1 MAVAPKTEQAGEN
14 AMPPQRASA
23 SKLANA
29 ASGAQKIPTTPTE
42 APKRVTPVSTV
53 CAAIKTAED
62 TKVPVGSCTQTLWFS
77 FFFDGTGNN
86 MEADLKN
93 RKISNVAKLYRVH
106 MGDENVGWEKKKVKD
121 GSCSVFRIYIPGV
134 GTYFREV
141 GDPGTGYKNLLGG
154 AIGYFGDERIQ
165 WAFTEFDHIMKS
177 AVAQANNPANSIKKI
192 SIAAFGF
199 SRGAAAARAF
209 IYDFVEDRCK
219 LQDANTDSW
228 VLKDGGY
235 PLEIRFMGL
244 FDTVASVG
252 SPMSNNNLDKG
263 EARKADY
270 KINRRNRTTDDEHTM
285 PAIIAFEPKGAPGAD
300 PAPGMSNGHAGWG
313 ARMMIPDMVKEVRH
327 FVAAHETRNSFPL
340 DSIQVLSKGK
350 WRKRKNKFF
359 EHVYPGV
366 HSDVGGSYKPGE
378 GGKNEI
384 EATKLG
390 LIPLLDMYAHA
401 QKAGVP
407 LLPKCAWG
415 DLSTDFMM
423 QSQVVTDYKAYK
435 SCLRTETGYL
445 GDMFIDHMR
454 LYYEWRFYVIN
465 QKKLFGDK
473 SEAKRIAQGHEN
485 HEADRAALQVQLDK
499 RKLEL
504 DGEEKSLETLKN
516 AKLAAGR
523 KSTFPSAAQV
533 AEYEAISAN
542 IKRTEI
548 KRAIALDEW
557 SKIWAKMESIAKMDG
572 LAQKVDD
579 FDDHLIEDAK
589 AIYAKIDPEKLKL
602 GLNVAFATLR
612 PHYRAMMTAYY
623 NENILKNSGLKNEK
637 VITFFRDYVHD
648 SVAGFAK
655 DASFRSDPRVIYVGD
670 NKKFEFAS
678 NDAAPD
684 PEQED
689 GSTRVRPT

>member
-1 MAVAPKTEQAGEN
+1 MAGLPKTEQGGEN

-23 SKLANA
+23 AKLANA
-29 ASGAQKIPTTPTE
+29 ASAQNIPTSPTGE
-42 APKRVTPVSTV
+42 PKKVTPVSTL
-53 CAAIKTAED
+53 CSAIKNMED
-62 TKVPVGSCTQTLWFS
+62 TKTPVGRCTQSLWFS

-106 MGDENVGWEKKKVKD
+106 MGDENVGWHKEKVAD
-121 GSCSVFRIYIPGV
+121 GSCGVFRIYIPGV

-141 GDPGTGYKNLLGG
+141 GDPGTGFKNLLGG
-154 AIGYFGDERIQ
+154 AIGLYGDERIE
-165 WAFTEFDHIMKS
+165 WAFSQFDLIMKS
-177 AVAQANNPANSIKKI
+177 AVAQAANPANSIVKI
-192 SIAAFGF
+192 NIAAFGF

-219 LQDANTDSW
+219 LKDASTDSW
-228 VLKDGGY
+228 ILKDGGY
-235 PLEIRFMGL
+235 PIEIRFMGL

-300 PAPGMSNGHAGWG
+300 PAPGVSNGHAGWG
-313 ARMMIPDMVKEVRH
+313 ARMMIPNMVKEVRH

-340 DSIQVLSKGK
+340 DSIHVLESKGK

-401 QKAGVP
+401 QNAGVP

-415 DLSTDFMM
+415 DLSTDFMI
-423 QSQVVTDYKAYK
+423 QSQVVADYKAYK
-435 SCLRTETGYL
+435 ACLMTRSGYL

-454 LYYEWRFYVIN
+454 LYYEWRFYVIK
-465 QKKLFGDK
+465 QKKIFGDK
-473 SEAKRIAQGHEN
+473 SEAERIAQGHKN
-485 HEADRAALQVQLDK
+485 HEAERAALQIQLDK
-499 RKLEL
+499 RKVEL
-504 DGEEKSLETLKN
+504 DGEERNVEALKN
-516 AKLAAGR
+516 AKLVAGR
-523 KSTFPSAAQV
+523 RSTFPSAAQK
-533 AEYEAISAN
+533 AEYEAISAD
-542 IKRTEI
+542 I
-548 KRAIALDEW
+548 KRAEIRKAITLDEW
-557 SKIWAKMESIAKMDG
+557 SKIWAKMESIAKMGG
-572 LAQKVDD
+572 LGQIVDD
-579 FDDHLIEDAK
+579 FDNYLIEDAE
-589 AIYAKIDPEKLKL
+589 AIYAKIDPAKLKQ
-602 GLNVAFATLR
+602 GLNIAFATLR

-623 NENILKNSGLKNEK
+623 NEFILKDSGLKNEK
-637 VITFFRDYVHD
+637 IIIFFRDYVHD

-670 NKKFEFAS
+670 NEKYKFAD
-678 NDAAPD
+678 NDGTGD
-684 PEQED
+684 SELEY
-689 GSTRVRPT
+689 GTTRGLPT